1 MERLETQLGGAAQA
15 LVAAL
20 VLAVAFAASHIQ
32 PWNVPGARG
41 IRWLALAELGVV
53 AVAFLLVRR
62 RAIVPIGLASA
73 AALAGLAIVSTAW
86 SADPELTFGRALSF
100 AFMLAVAAAL
110 AAGTAGSARIAGQL
124 LLGVLA
130 AVTLIALAGLFELWH
145 AYNQAVV
152 PATRGQGARYNG
164 IGQNPNQI
172 ALLLALALPL
182 ALWVFVEL
190 RSRLGRIFAVALFV
204 LLDASLV
211 ASGSRGAIVAAFAG
225 CAAFAFVTVRDRRPL
240 VLAAVV
246 AFFALNVLATQL
258 PPTADTEPDLNPEFG
273 RTTPLSPQDL
283 NFRLPLESEFGFP
296 GENAPAGRRTLIF
309 SSGRSQAWV
318 GAVEQA
324 LERPL
329 VGYGFGMEE
338 RAFVDRYYMFVGDR
352 VENSYLGTLLQLGPL
367 GVVLVGLALLRPL
380 VAWFRR
386 LRTFAGDSA
395 RVAAAAG
402 SVAVAGLVLAAPQSF
417 LTSVGS
423 PPTVPFWL
431 SLFLLGALAKRSERR
446 ERDRDEPQ
454 VEAPQRD
461 PEPRLDVMGGDDDRV
476 HAHPDDDSAGR
487 PAAPQRHG

>member
-1 MERLETQLGGAAQA
+1 MQRLETQLAGAAQA
-15 LVAAL
+15 LAAAL

-41 IRWLALAELGVV
+41 IRWLALAELGVI
-53 AVAFLLVRR
+53 AGALLVVRR
-62 RAIVPIGLASA
+62 RAIAPIGLASA
-73 AALAGLAIVSTAW
+73 GLLAALAIVSTAW
-86 SADPELTFGRALSF
+86 SADAGLTLGRALSF
-100 AFMLAVAAAL
+100 AFLLGVAAVL
-110 AAGTAGSARIAGQL
+110 AAGTAGNARIAGQL

-130 AVTLIALAGLFELWH
+130 AVTFIALAGLFELWH
-145 AYNQAVV
+145 AYDQAVV

-182 ALWVFVEL
+182 ALWAFVEV
-190 RSRLGRIFAVALFV
+190 RTRVGRAVAAALFV
-204 LLDASLV
+204 LFDASLV

-225 CAAFAFVTVRDRRPL
+225 CVAFAFVTVRNRRPL
-240 VLAAVV
+240 VLAAVS

-258 PPTADTEPDLNPEFG
+258 PPRADTEPQLNPEFG

-283 NFRLPLESEFGFP
+283 NFGLPLESEFGFP

-318 GAVEQA
+318 GAAEQA

-329 VGYGFGMEE
+329 LGYGFGMEE

-367 GVVLVGLALLRPL
+367 GLVLVGLTLVRPL
-380 VAWFRR
+380 AAWLRR
-386 LRTFAGDSA
+386 RRTFRDESA

-431 SLFLLGALAKRSERR
+431 SLFLLGALAKRSDRH
-446 ERDRDEPQ
+446 ERDRAERE
-454 VEAPQRD
+454 VEATQRD
-461 PEPRLDVMGGDDDRV
+461 SESRLDVVRGDHDRV
-476 HAHPDDDSAGR
+476 HRQPDDDGTGR
-487 PAAPQRHG
+487 PAEPQRHG